1 MKKVLTVLISFFLLS
16 CQGQKK
22 EKQYVITKNNQV
34 IIGENVFHIDNNKL
48 IIKESLLNSISN
60 KSNIDHGK
68 QASLLNSYILN
79 LLSKRKDREKIPFT
93 DENLYKI
100 IAYTINT
107 IDPIYYKYFDA
118 EDVFWGKYSFGDSKG
133 GASLSEALVLS
144 KLLSTEDIDN
154 MSEQF
159 RKNNYY
165 NLENLK
171 SSLEKTSWFEP

>member
-1 MKKVLTVLISFFLLS
+1 M
-16 CQGQKK
+16 
-22 EKQYVITKNNQV
+22 
-34 IIGENVFHIDNNKL
+34 
-48 IIKESLLNSISN
+48 
-60 KSNIDHGK
+60 
-68 QASLLNSYILN
+68 N
-79 LLSKRKDREKIPFT
+79 LLSKRKDGEKIPFT

-154 MSEQF
+154 MAEQF

-171 SSLEKTSWFEP
+171 NSLEKHLDLNHKIIVYLYKYRVD